1 MVDGKAASETP
12 GLGLQEDP
20 GPAPAGW
27 GSRPQHG
34 RAQSRGLL
42 RGAEGVGTEG
52 LTAVLAQ
59 N

>member
-27 GSRPQHG
+27 GSRLQHG
-34 RAQSRGLL
+34 RAQSWGLL
-42 RGAEGVGTEG
+42 RGAEGVGAEG
-52 LTAVLAQ
+52 LTAVLA
-59 N
+59 

>member
-27 GSRPQHG
+27 GSRLQHG
-34 RAQSRGLL
+34 RAQSWGLL
-42 RGAEGVGTEG
+42 RGTEGVGAEG
-52 LTAVLAQ
+52 LTAVLA
-59 N
+59 